1 MKQIKVLLLVINSIM
16 LAWMLTEY
24 NIFQGTFISNFF
36 LIGLSMCWIKCY
48 DLIINNESEWIMFNQ
63 KELIKI
69 IKARKR
75 KDYKYLFESSLKLN
89 MISHTVKRDSQFY
102 LLL

>member
-1 MKQIKVLLLVINSIM
+1 
-16 LAWMLTEY
+16 
-24 NIFQGTFISNFF
+24 
-36 LIGLSMCWIKCY
+36 
-48 DLIINNESEWIMFNQ
+48 MFNQ

-89 MISHTVKRDSQFY
+89 MICFYKLDDLKQFDLVSTIADFNDCSTTTECDD
-102 LLL
+102 LLKKASNK